1 MNIITL
7 FVLSLVNGAYI
18 SKWSGY
24 QSVSPFIRSLSKFT
38 NTIETKTTG
47 LFRMHRYGQDKWCIS
62 LQINRR

>member
-24 QSVSPFIRSLSKFT
+24 QSVSPFIRSLSKFLK
-38 NTIETKTTG
+38 IKTKTTG